1 MECRTVFLMV
11 ITFFF
16 SLIPGIKKQYC
27 LKLLTIGYE
36 TMVGFAN
43 GEETNRKE
51 AILNRFFTN
60 KILTIRL
67 TGYERLR

>member
-1 MECRTVFLMV
+1 MV

-60 KILTIRL
+60 KILTI
-67 TGYERLR
+67 